1 MARRDEVLLAAMDL
15 LDEVGLDALT
25 TRRLAAKVGIQAG
38 SLYRH
43 FPSKRALL
51 DAMAGHLLR
60 GIAAEPPGT
69 DGDRDGDRIASWE
82 QAARR
87 VAAGMRAA
95 MVSRRD
101 GARLLTTFHGPPEI
115 GERLFQTLVGRLVAA
130 GAPREEASVGVD
142 TLFGYVNG
150 FTIEEQAQGYA
161 GVDARFPAGVELVL
175 AGIRVRLLLLHRG
188 DHSSARFN
196 SR

>member
-1 MARRDEVLLAAMDL
+1 MTRRDDVLLAALDL

-60 GIAAEPPGT
+60 GVADQHPDDGEP
-69 DGDRDGDRIASWE
+69 WE
-82 QAARR
+82 GSVRR
-87 VAAGMRAA
+87 VVSRMRAA
-95 MVSRRD
+95 MLSHRD

-115 GERLFQTLVGRLVAA
+115 GERLVDGLVDRLVSA
-130 GAPREEASVGVD
+130 GASREDAGVAVD

-150 FTIEEQAQGYA
+150 FTIEEQAHSHLGPA
-161 GVDARFPAGVELVL
+161 PRFPAGVELIL
-175 AGIRVRLLLLHRG
+175 PGMRLRLFALVDAERPPPRG
-188 DHSSARFN
+188 PSPGPSS
-196 SR
+196 

>member
-1 MARRDEVLLAAMDL
+1 MARRDEVLLAALDL

-60 GIAAEPPGT
+60 DIAEVRPA
-69 DGDRDGDRIASWE
+69 DGETWE

-87 VAAGMRAA
+87 VVTRMRAA
-95 MVSRRD
+95 MLSRRD

-115 GERLFQTLVGRLVAA
+115 GERLFFDLVDRLAAA
-130 GAPREEASVGVD
+130 GAPREDAAVAVD
-142 TLFGYVNG
+142 TLFGYANG
-150 FTIEEQAQGYA
+150 FTIEEQAHRDLGP
-161 GVDARFPAGVELVL
+161 DTRFPAGVELIL
-175 AGIRVRLLLLHRG
+175 AGIRLRLPA
-188 DHSSARFN
+188 DTTPT
-196 SR
+196 